1 MKDIISTGKVVGVN
15 GNMVT
20 IEFDG
25 EVLMNEVG
33 YVKLNTPQG
42 EKKP

>member
-1 MKDIISTGKVVGVN
+1 MNKSTGKVVGVN

-20 IEFDG
+20 IEVEG

-33 YVKLNTPQG
+33 YIKLNTPEG
-42 EKKP
+42 VKKP